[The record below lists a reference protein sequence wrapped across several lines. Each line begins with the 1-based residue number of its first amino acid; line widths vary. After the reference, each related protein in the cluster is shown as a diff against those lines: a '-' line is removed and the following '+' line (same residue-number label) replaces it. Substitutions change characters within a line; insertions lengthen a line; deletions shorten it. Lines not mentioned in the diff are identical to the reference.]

1 MENFDSSSNFE
12 IADVENYQS
21 NKMNVF
27 NHQMLVMEVLRKV
40 NEAGSHEMRTGYT
53 NTKVDN
59 AGNISRFYV
68 EDTRKKFIESV
79 KQAKCVMTC
88 DFDKES
94 RENIQRILD
103 KIEKLKRELLKEQW
117 EWWNSLTPKYQTI
130 FASNGRSVGSKHAF
144 NINLEWWQR
153 YVDDETDY
161 YREVVEELHK
171 LSKRLDFYQSE
182 DFEA

>member
-1 MENFDSSSNFE
+1 MDNYENSDKFE

-27 NHQMLVMEVLRKV
+27 NHQGLIMEILRKV

-53 NTKVDN
+53 NTKVDH
-59 AGNISRFYV
+59 AGNITRIYI
-68 EDTRKKFIESV
+68 EDTRKKFIETV
-79 KQAKCVMTC
+79 KQAISNMTC
-88 DFDKES
+88 DFDKEAK
-94 RENIQRILD
+94 EKIGKIKK
-103 KIEKLKRELLKEQW
+103 KIEDLKKDLLEEQW
-117 EWWNSLTPKYQTI
+117 KWWNSLTPKYQMI
-130 FASNGRSVGSKHAF
+130 FATNGRSVGSRNAF

-161 YREVVEELHK
+161 YREVVGELHK
-171 LSKRLDFYQSE
+171 LTKRLDFYQSE